1 MRYSHVI
8 KNLYKPIC
16 FLFFFL
22 FLNFFF
28 IKSVSAQIPSPYIDC
43 GNTDDPEFHSLRP
56 YQSSP
61 CNKKLEDL
69 SYLCGNDLKV
79 KDNIVVSP
87 SDGTCTGGCGSVT
100 CHFDLSRN
108 FNFSIDSNQSEFP
121 IAGNTEDV
129 ANSQSQQESLDDVTK
144 VNEYI
149 SWYLNGVTNRAEYGD
164 NKNTDYETVNLSG
177 PLKKLL
183 PSIIQEAER
192 IKTVENVSLNKN
204 HDQIVVC
211 GQEEVLG
218 ILGKTKP
225 HECYEGD
232 GTPAKADV
240 YRLVTGNGDGGWDGD
255 LSIFRSLTN
264 FTFGSDAW
272 SKRIPPLP
280 WDFES
285 DVLYKK
291 AYNEWKGKFCV
302 ILPIFGLQ
310 CIDNPLVANKWAE
323 LFPYIPLSTTEDS
336 LGKLSAQDA
345 TVEDSSGVAITDLKT
360 KWRNKPS
367 KDPTAPANNESI
379 LSFAHMGETVG
390 LVDQLQSTYLNKNQL
405 SLAQVDGETIAPVVG
420 ASCKIVDVR
429 HNEGDQLFGEVVT
442 ADVSYKAVFDCT
454 FQTTELKDPATGK
467 IIGCRPT
474 GTCTKPV
481 TFASKIDVETPKI
494 DELWTKTVAGN
505 ASILKRIYPKIGV
518 GTPIENIKDIPGV
531 SPVVHNTSAELLS
544 TNPEIQFPH
553 IGGILEYFLKGIQTA
568 LRPKGYGEITTSG
581 QSQPSSGSCSPGSG
595 PCSIENL
602 LPYFGN
608 DINKATKASKIC
620 NRESGSNPMSKNN
633 GCLNGSSCDYSIG
646 LFQVNLLAHCS
657 GAFSNYSCSTTIS
670 CTVGSQSTL
679 QACETRLLNPI
690 ENIKEAVRISSNGTN
705 WGPWSAA
712 AVCGIQ

>member
-1 MRYSHVI
+1 MKKLSRI
-8 KNLYKPIC
+8 
-16 FLFFFL
+16 FLFFVLYIL
-22 FLNFFF
+22 FFVLHPT
-28 IKSVSAQIPSPYIDC
+28 SVSSQIPPPYINC
-43 GNTDDPEFHSLRP
+43 GDTDDPEFHSLRP

-61 CNKKLEDL
+61 CNKNFEEL
-69 SYLCGNDLKV
+69 SYLCGNDLRV

-87 SDGTCTGGCGSVT
+87 GDGTCTGGCGEVT
-100 CHFDLSRN
+100 CHFDLSRD
-108 FNFSIDSNQSEFP
+108 FNFSVDPSQSEFP

-129 ANSQSQQESLDDVTK
+129 ASSQSQQENLDDVTK

-164 NKNTDYETVNLSG
+164 TKNTDYEVVNLSG

-192 IKTVENVSLNKN
+192 IKTVENVSLNKY

-225 HECYEGD
+225 HECYEGN
-232 GTPAKADV
+232 GTSAKADV
-240 YRLVTGNGDGGWDGD
+240 YRLVAGNGNEGWDGD
-255 LSIFRSLTN
+255 LSFFRSLTN
-264 FTFGSDAW
+264 VTFGSDAW

-280 WDFES
+280 WNFES
-285 DVLYKK
+285 DVLYRK

-345 TVEDSSGVAITDLKT
+345 IVEDSGGVEVTNLKT
-360 KWRNKPS
+360 KWRDKSP
-367 KDPTAPANNESI
+367 KDPTAPANNESA
-379 LSFAHMGETVG
+379 LSFAHLGETVG
-390 LVDQLQSTYLNKNQL
+390 LVDQLQSIYLGKNQL
-405 SLAQVDGETIAPVVG
+405 SLAQIDGETIAPIIG

-442 ADVSYKAVFDCT
+442 ADVSYKATFDCT
-454 FQTTELKDPATGK
+454 FQTTEIKDPATGK
-467 IIGCRPT
+467 VIGCTPV
-474 GTCTKPV
+474 GTCTKPL

-531 SPVVHNTSAELLS
+531 SPVVHNTSIELLS

-568 LRPKGYGEITTSG
+568 LRPKGYGEITSG
-581 QSQPSSGSCSPGSG
+581 QSQLSSGSCSPGSG
-595 PCSIENL
+595 PCSVENL
-602 LPYFGN
+602 LPYFDN
-608 DINKATKASKIC
+608 SVDKATKASKIC
-620 NRESGSNPMSKNN
+620 NRESGSNPMSKND

-646 LFQVNLLAHCS
+646 LFQVNLLAHCP
-657 GAFSNYSCSTTIS
+657 GAFSSYSCPRGGPAS
-670 CTVGSQSTL
+670 CTVGNRSIL
-679 QACETRLLNPI
+679 EACERRLLDPV

-705 WGPWSAA
+705 WVPWSAA